1 MEPVLRRALAGPCAV
16 PRGSRILVAAS
27 GGADSTA
34 LLLGLARIAPEFDL
48 TLHAAHLHHG
58 LRGREADADLAFVR
72 RLCRRLGVPLAAA
85 RVDAPRRMRERGL
98 AGEAGL
104 RILRREF
111 LLDAARDCSA
121 AGIATAHTADDQL
134 ETLLMRLVR
143 GTGLRG
149 LGGMSPRAGRW
160 RKPLLEA
167 TRVAIEADLV
177 AARQRW
183 REDRSNRD
191 PSRLRNRIRHGAIPA
206 LVKAA
211 LPGAS
216 GSAGARARAALALRA
231 ARAAREVRSAE
242 GVLAARARRMLS
254 ALCRIQRGEF
264 VLESQR
270 LAPYAFAFQRAVLRH
285 LWTRLHPS
293 SPGLTDSHLAAL
305 TRLIGGD
312 GQGRRIEL
320 PGGWR
325 AERTTGGVRFQVR
338 SSESP

>member
-1 MEPVLRRALAGPCAV
+1 
-16 PRGSRILVAAS
+16 VAAS

-34 LLLGLARIAPEFDL
+34 LLLGLARVAPEFGL
-48 TLHAAHLHHG
+48 TVHAAHLHHG
-58 LRGREADADLAFVR
+58 LRGHEADGDLAFVR
-72 RLCRRLGVPLAAA
+72 RLCKRLGVPLVAA

-98 AGEAGL
+98 SGEAGL

-111 LLDAARDCSA
+111 LSAAARESGA
-121 AGIATAHTADDQL
+121 AAIATAHTADDQL

-149 LGGMSPRAGRW
+149 LGAMRPRSGRW

-167 TRVAIEADLV
+167 ARAAIEADLR
-177 AARQRW
+177 AARQTW

-191 PSRLRNRIRHGAIPA
+191 RSRLRNRIRHGAIPA
-206 LVKAA
+206 LVVAA
-211 LPGAS
+211 MPAAS
-216 GSAGARARAALALRA
+216 RSVSVRTATRAALALRA
-231 ARAAREVRSAE
+231 ARATREVRSAE
-242 GVLAARARRMLS
+242 GVLAARARRVLS
-254 ALCRIQRGEF
+254 TLCRIQEGEF
-264 VLESQR
+264 VLESGR

-285 LWTRLHPS
+285 LWTRLHPK

-305 TRLIGGD
+305 ARLIGGD

-325 AERTTGGVRFQVR
+325 AERTAGGVRFQVP
-338 SSESP
+338 SERP